1 MMAKQ
6 RKRTLGEKLVR
17 SAREAVEIERG
28 EREPARISQH
38 TAALSTVRPPP
49 AYGAEQIKEIR
60 ARMRLSQSVFA
71 DALNVSA
78 ETIRAWEQGKREPDG
93 PTLRLLEVADQ
104 HPEVFL
110 EKVHLLQ
117 DGTRSNSERP

>member
-1 MMAKQ
+1 MAKQ
-6 RKRTLGEKLVR
+6 RKRTFGEKLVR

-28 EREPARISQH
+28 ELEPARISQH
-38 TAALSTVRPPP
+38 TAARSTVQPPP
-49 AYGAEQIKEIR
+49 AYGAERIREIR

-78 ETIRAWEQGKREPDG
+78 ETIRAWEQGKRNPDG
-93 PTLRLLEVADQ
+93 PTLRLLEVAEQ

-110 EKVHLLQ
+110 KKVHLRHE
-117 DGTRSNSERP
+117 GTRTCSEEP